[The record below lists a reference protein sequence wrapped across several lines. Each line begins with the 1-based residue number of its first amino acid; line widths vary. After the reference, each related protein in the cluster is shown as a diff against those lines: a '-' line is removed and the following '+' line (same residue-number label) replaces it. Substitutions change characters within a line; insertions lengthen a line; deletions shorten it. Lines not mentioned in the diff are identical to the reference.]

1 MERTKLLTYAVVALL
16 FLNIGIIGWVIFR
29 RPPHGP
35 RREPK
40 TIIIERLKF
49 DAAQQD
55 VYSRLV
61 TAHQKAFRPLR
72 ENGAKLLHEYFD
84 LLKIEAFNNAQ
95 ADSLNRLI
103 SDNQYQINQLNLQ
116 HFKDIKALCND
127 DQKVYFDRFVDEMAA
142 PFRPGGPGSDGSPP
156 PH

>member
-16 FLNIGIIGWVIFR
+16 LMNVGIIGWMVFR

-40 TIIIERLKF
+40 AVIIERLKL

-55 VYSRLV
+55 AYSRLV
-61 TAHQKAFRPLR
+61 TAHQQAFRPLMD
-72 ENGAKLLHEYFD
+72 NGAKLRHEYFD
-84 LLKIEAFNNAQ
+84 LLKNEAINAAS

-103 SDNQYQINQLNLQ
+103 SDNQYQINQINLQ
-116 HFKDIKALCND
+116 HFKDIKALCNAN
-127 DQKVYFDRFVDEMAA
+127 QKAAFDSFVDEMAA
-142 PFRPGGPGSDGSPP
+142 LFRTGPGSDGPPPP